1 MVSTLF
7 EDTGLSF
14 TDFEK
19 DWEDLITLQSS
30 RFLGAMKNFENEIVR
45 LLDIR
50 VSPIV
55 IKLALFY
62 QWARLISWTH
72 NLDNIQQEEWLLE
85 IEKLMLPIAKLM
97 RDMART
103 LSAQKINDD
112 THSLSPKLTKRLENF
127 DPLTDEGLSKDNI
140 DKQFYIA
147 NQSFFKVVEH
157 CFQTKLSEK
166 TLSSVCLFFWFK
178 CFSSVTDIAE
188 RDTLKIEHHWGRVME
203 SVSCLI
209 ER

>member
-1 MVSTLF
+1 MIPNMVEAPDVIYTN
-7 EDTGLSF
+7 
-14 TDFEK
+14 FEK
-19 DWEDLITLQSS
+19 DWEELLENQSS
-30 RFLGAMKNFENEIVR
+30 RFLGAMKNFENEIIR

-72 NLDNIQQEEWLLE
+72 NLDNKQQAEWLLE
-85 IEKLMLPIAKLM
+85 LEKLMLPITRLM
-97 RDMART
+97 RDMTRT
-103 LSAQKINDD
+103 LSARQINDSTD
-112 THSLSPKLTKRLENF
+112 SLTPKLTNKLKKF
-127 DPLTDEGLSKDNI
+127 DPESDEGLSKDNI

-157 CFQTKLSEK
+157 CFQTKLGEK

-178 CFSSVTDIAE
+178 CFSAFTDIAD
-188 RDTLKIEHHWGRVME
+188 RDMLKIEHHWGRVME

-209 ER
+209 QR